1 MLARLNPHAFDRRIK
16 MKSDEHIYLLDSTKS
31 LVSCTTFLSSFH
43 KKFNADEVIS
53 KILTSDK
60 YTSDPDYKYYNKTSV
75 DIKKEWSQS
84 AVLGTKLHNDIEK
97 YLNHE
102 VQSNESKEFTFF
114 KKFLSD
120 NTNLTPYRTEWMIFS
135 EVLQIGGAIDAVFVD
150 KNDGSYTI
158 FDWKRSPVSYVTFE
172 NYLSPLEHLKD
183 NTFTK
188 YSLQLNLYKGI
199 LEAWYNIKIKDMYI
213 IELHPDN
220 ESYKKIEAANYEAE
234 IKHLFGYRATFLKT
248 FMKKSEHPGLDSII
262 STYVPNVF
270 SGKGEGGDSGSGN
283 GSNFNKGKRW
293 TAEEDKKLMDSITAK
308 KNKED
313 LKEIS
318 VAHGRS
324 ENAIRLRILHMA
336 VLFLEKNSL
345 EDACEKFL
353 VTSQEIE
360 KFVNEMKGKDSK
372 TKFTDV
378 LDKLKYQPS
387 SSSSSSEGE
396 IEEIRPYKKVKLALS
411 PKQEVALSIIRSG
424 GNLFLTGPGG
434 TGKSFVI
441 NTFVREINKSKI
453 VAVTATTGTA
463 AVLLNG
469 TTLFSYLGI
478 GLGTQTADLMII
490 QLQKKKNYLKRWIE
504 LDVLIIDEISMLS
517 PELFDKLEVVAR
529 SLRRDSR
536 PFGGIQL
543 ILSGDFFQLPNISQ
557 RDLFCFDATSWSSC
571 IQKVIDLD
579 FNFRQEE
586 DDIFQQCL
594 SDLRYGKLQAKTI
607 DALKKRENVELKN
620 EYGILPTKIYSL
632 NVSVDE
638 ENESQINRLNELH
651 EGLEFYRYE
660 IDIETTRKVDMLEE
674 KMKKVCNAPFVLELC
689 VGAQVMLLFNMDI
702 ESKLVNGS
710 RGVIIGFENN
720 NPRVRFLSGMVRTI
734 TRKTYEVEENG
745 KITVTAYQI
754 PLKLAYA
761 TTIHK
766 SQGCTIDYAEI
777 DMKGIFEYGQGYT
790 ALSRV
795 KSLAGL
801 SIKNFN
807 PKVIKTH
814 PRVIEFYKNIE

>member
-16 MKSDEHIYLLDSTKS
+16 MKSDEHIYLLDTTKT

-53 KILTSDK
+53 KILTSEK
-60 YTSDPDYKYYNKTSV
+60 YVSDPEYKYYNKTSV
-75 DIKKEWSQS
+75 EIKKEWSQS
-84 AVLGTKLHNDIEK
+84 ANLGTKLHNDIEK
-97 YLNHE
+97 RLNEE
-102 VQSNESKEFTFF
+102 VYSNESKEFSFF
-114 KKFLSD
+114 EKFLRDHS
-120 NTNLTPYRTEWMIFS
+120 NLKPYRTEWMIFS

-172 NYLSPLEHLKD
+172 NYLSPLEHLSD

-199 LEAWYNIKIKDMYI
+199 LEAWYDIKIKDVFI

-220 ESYKKIEAANYEAE
+220 DSYKKIEAANYEAE

-248 FMKKSEHPGLDSII
+248 LMKKSEHPGLDGII
-262 STYVPNVF
+262 STYVPDVF
-270 SGKGEGGDSGSGN
+270 SNN
-283 GSNFNKGKRW
+283 GSSSSVSNKGKRW
-293 TAEEDKKLMDSITAK
+293 TAEEDKKLMDAVAN
-308 KNKED
+308 KNYI

-318 VAHGRS
+318 TAHGRS
-324 ENAIRLRILHMA
+324 ENAIRLRILNMA

-345 EDACEKFL
+345 HDACKRFS
-353 VTSQEIE
+353 VTSEEIDT
-360 KFVNEMKGKDSK
+360 FVKEMKGKDSK
-372 TKFTDV
+372 TKFTDI

-396 IEEIRPYKKVKLALS
+396 IEEIRPYKKVKLELS
-411 PKQEVALSIIRSG
+411 VKQEEALRIIRSG

-441 NTFVREINKSKI
+441 NTFVREIKKSKI

-469 TTLFSYLGI
+469 TTIFSYLGI

-490 QLQKKKNYLKRWIE
+490 QLQKKKNYLKRWID

-529 SLRRDSR
+529 SIRRDSR

-557 RDLFCFDATSWSSC
+557 KDLFCFDATSWSSC

-586 DDIFQQCL
+586 DAIFQQCL
-594 SDLRYGKLQAKTI
+594 SELRYGKLQAKTI

-638 ENESQINRLNELH
+638 ENEFQINRLNDLH

-660 IDIETTRKVDMLEE
+660 IDIETTKKVDMLED
-674 KMKKVCNAPFVLELC
+674 KIKKVCNAPFVLELC
-689 VGAQVMLLFNMDI
+689 VGAQVMLLYNMDI

-734 TRKTYEVEENG
+734 SRKTYEVEDNG
-745 KITVTAYQI
+745 KIIVTACQI

-795 KSLAGL
+795 KSLEGL
-801 SIKNFN
+801 SIKNFD
-807 PKVIKTH
+807 PSVIKTH
-814 PRVIEFYKNIE
+814 PRVIEFYKKIE